1 MDKAVERLI
10 SKSEI
15 KKESKEEAIALLA
28 TKYLES
34 EGVLKKKEENKKKK

>member
-1 MDKAVERLI
+1 MEQR
-10 SKSEI
+10 EI

-34 EGVLKKKEENKKKK
+34 EGVMKKKEENKKKK